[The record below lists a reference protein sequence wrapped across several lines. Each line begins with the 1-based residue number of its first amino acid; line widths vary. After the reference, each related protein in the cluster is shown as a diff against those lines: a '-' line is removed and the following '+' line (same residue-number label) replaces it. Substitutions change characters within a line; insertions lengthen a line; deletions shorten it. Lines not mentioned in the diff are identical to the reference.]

1 MQQQRLTCV
10 RSRPWRSSQGERA
23 APSSLDSVL
32 STLLTLTTELAF
44 LRRFKECN
52 LVGGR
57 AVIPEWT
64 RACAE
69 GAHSRKTPGASRTIL
84 LVERQQI
91 SAPSEFLAVCSAS
104 SDSKDILLFL
114 GFGSYVHRNTNL
126 SLCIGGGCVHFLSAS
141 KPIFALNAQGSGVG
155 CLWLAYFVGS
165 HGSLRTGRLEASR
178 FSVRACV
185 SDGWGEQGGRTE
197 WTARARAQAYLFRFS
212 WKGVFLFSRRRKRSG
227 ATLAVA
233 LPLPRCLPAPFH
245 VSPGRRG
252 ERSQP
257 GSRTS
262 DRQFFFWSH
271 WSHFL
276 LGSSKE
282 NIFFY
287 CQVLSLRQ

>member
-1 MQQQRLTCV
+1 MDSQSQ
-10 RSRPWRSSQGERA
+10 SSGLFVQ
-23 APSSLDSVL
+23 VL
-32 STLLTLTTELAF
+32 L
-44 LRRFKECN
+44 
-52 LVGGR
+52 
-57 AVIPEWT
+57 
-64 RACAE
+64 E
-69 GAHSRKTPGASRTIL
+69 G
-84 LVERQQI
+84 
-91 SAPSEFLAVCSAS
+91 C
-104 SDSKDILLFL
+104 
-114 GFGSYVHRNTNL
+114 L
-126 SLCIGGGCVHFLSAS
+126 SLF
-141 KPIFALNAQGSGVG
+141 Q
-155 CLWLAYFVGS
+155 
-165 HGSLRTGRLEASR
+165 E
-178 FSVRACV
+178 
-185 SDGWGEQGGRTE
+185 EEEE
-197 WTARARAQAYLFRFS
+197 W
-212 WKGVFLFSRRRKRSG
+212 